1 MKNKT
6 GELKAPKKRTSKLS
20 SKYVFTLLG
29 CLGLV
34 CLNGYIALQ
43 INNSKMQTIQIT
55 QAIENIGVS
64 SIITEDNLQAY
75 EMSVYEYDLA
85 KNEGREYL
93 LWEERDQSV
102 ELYSTVQVRA
112 GGYLY
117 KGDVM
122 DYKPLKNEWLNEVDE
137 DEVVVELPYDN
148 SFGNLIVPGDRFEVW
163 VSWTEEIQGVG
174 SVQQQDIL
182 SKNLLVTD
190 ILNPSGYSV
199 YDVYMDLNDLTISE
213 RDVLLKDESFL
224 SDTTPSSLL
233 CVINDTDEFEKYTQ
247 LIGKGDAQFI
257 FGLRSRSAS
266 DTVLDMFASM
276 TRTIPKTKM
285 EAALANGMSTE

>member
-247 LIGKGDAQFI
+247 LMGKGDAQFI